1 MDSLTEQVGAA
12 VRRTRVHACL
22 TQDDLAD
29 RVGVT
34 REWIGRLERGNSPRL
49 EIDKVFRAMFV
60 LGFELHA
67 PDGTD
72 VSEELVEG
80 TIASRRVSA
89 RSRRQLMAELEKGQ
103 QIAGHQPNADALGR
117 AERVLDGKLTL
128 EEARQEIV
136 ARYAR

>member
-1 MDSLTEQVGAA
+1 MDSLTQQVGAA
-12 VRRTRVHACL
+12 VRRSRVGAHL

-29 RVGVT
+29 QVGVT

-49 EIDKVFRAMFV
+49 ETAKVFRAMFV

-72 VSEELVEG
+72 VSEELVEESTAG
-80 TIASRRVSA
+80 RRVSA
-89 RSRRQLMAELEKGQ
+89 RTRRHLMAELETGQ
-103 QIAGHQPNADALGR
+103 LVAGHQPSPDALER